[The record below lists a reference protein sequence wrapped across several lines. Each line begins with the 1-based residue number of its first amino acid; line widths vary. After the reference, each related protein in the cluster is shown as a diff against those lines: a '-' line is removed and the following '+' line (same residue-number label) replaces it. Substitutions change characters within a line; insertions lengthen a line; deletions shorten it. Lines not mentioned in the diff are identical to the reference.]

1 MMTSL
6 LMKGGYAVM
15 MMSLLMT
22 GGYAVMMMS
31 LLMTGGYAVMMMSY
45 SQGQRWLAKPTEREE
60 HSCVRMMS
68 QLTPSPSQTSAVR
81 GGKREKR

>member
-22 GGYAVMMMS
+22 DGYDVMMMS
-31 LLMTGGYAVMMMSY
+31 C
-45 SQGQRWLAKPTEREE
+45 SQGQRWLAKPTKREE
-60 HSCVRMMS
+60 RSCVHLES
-68 QLTPSPSQTSAVR
+68 QLSLSPSQTSAVR
-81 GGKREKR
+81 GGKREKW